1 MSYMVK
7 VFLNVFFTLVLAI
20 QVSSQGVEFFQG
32 TWKDALEKARQE
44 DKLLFVDAYAKW
56 CGPCKVM
63 SKNVFPIPEVGD
75 FFNKNFINL
84 KLDMEESDGVTFG
97 FKYPVSAYPTM
108 YFIDGEGKVVK
119 VTKGGR
125 KADALIELGQEALNS
140 YDRSGKYEARYLEG
154 DRSYDLMMDYVKALN
169 AADKPSL
176 KISNEYLNSQ
186 PDITDKQRI
195 MFLLEAATEADSK
208 IFDEV
213 LLNKDKLISWVG
225 REYFEEKAKRACEA
239 TAKKAIEFETA
250 FLLEEAVSKA
260 KKSFPGDAD
269 EFAAISRMNYN
280 ISFKNEKDFILAYKL
295 LAKSSDNDPD
305 KLKIIIDAIVNN
317 FKDNE
322 KMISDATMYGE
333 KFYKAR
339 NDGPSLNYYVSLMI
353 MNNEVDK
360 AIKLVEKE
368 REKAVKNGEK
378 TYNFDGLLRLL
389 NEKKS

>member
-1 MSYMVK
+1 MFSTWFK
-7 VFLNVFFTLVLAI
+7 ICIILLVGL
-20 QVSSQGVEFFQG
+20 SLRSQGIEFFQG
-32 TWKDALEKARQE
+32 EWKDALEKAKQE

-63 SKNVFPIPEVGD
+63 SKNVFPVPEVGD

-119 VTKGGR
+119 VAKGGR
-125 KADALIELGQEALNS
+125 KADALIDLGREALKS
-140 YDRSGKYEARYLEG
+140 YDRSAKYEARYLEG
-154 DRSYDLMMDYVKALN
+154 DRSYDLMLDYVKALN
-169 AADKPSL
+169 AAGKPSL

-186 PDITDKQRI
+186 PDITEKQKWLF
-195 MFLLEAATEADSK
+195 MLEAATEADSR

-213 LLNKDKLISWVG
+213 LQNKDKLISWVG
-225 REYFEEKAKRACEA
+225 REYFEERARLACET
-239 TAKKAIEFETA
+239 TASKAIEFETP
-250 FLLEEAVSKA
+250 FLLEEAVTKA

-280 ISFKNEKDFILAYKL
+280 ITFKNEKDFILAYKL
-295 LAKSSDNDPD
+295 LAKSSREDPD

-353 MNNEVDK
+353 MNNEVEK

-368 REKAVKNGEK
+368 KDKAVRKGEK
-378 TYNFDGLLRLL
+378 THNFDGLLRLL

>member
-1 MSYMVK
+1 MFSTWFK
-7 VFLNVFFTLVLAI
+7 ICIILLVGL
-20 QVSSQGVEFFQG
+20 SLRSQGIEFFQG
-32 TWKDALEKARQE
+32 EWKDALEKAKQE

-63 SKNVFPIPEVGD
+63 SKNVFPVPEVGD

-119 VTKGGR
+119 VAKGGR
-125 KADALIELGQEALNS
+125 KADALIDLGREALKS
-140 YDRSGKYEARYLEG
+140 YDRSAKYEARYLEG
-154 DRSYDLMMDYVKALN
+154 DRSYDLMLDYVKALN
-169 AADKPSL
+169 AAGKPSL

-186 PDITDKQRI
+186 PDITEKQKWLF
-195 MFLLEAATEADSK
+195 MLEAATEADSR

-213 LLNKDKLISWVG
+213 LQNKDKLISWVG
-225 REYFEEKAKRACEA
+225 RAYFEERARLACET
-239 TAKKAIEFETA
+239 TASKAIEFETP
-250 FLLEEAVSKA
+250 FLLEEAVTKA

-280 ISFKNEKDFILAYKL
+280 ITFKNEKDFILAYKL
-295 LAKSSDNDPD
+295 LAKSSREDPD

-353 MNNEVDK
+353 MNNEVEK

-368 REKAVKNGEK
+368 KDKAVRKGEK
-378 TYNFDGLLRLL
+378 THNFDGLLRLL